1 MNKYRLVL
9 NNKEQISMPVATETT
24 YGVVKVGNGLIV
36 DNGRLSVNAND
47 PLINIQIAK
56 NGVIVPQI
64 NGVVNLQINKKDV
77 GLDLV
82 DNTADIDKPISTA
95 TRLALDGKVDKIT
108 GKQLSTNDYTNAD
121 KIKVNNIGKLLR
133 TVQEIPTDMRTND
146 YIFLTIG
153 D

>member
-9 NNKEQISMPVATETT
+9 NNKEQINMPVATETT
-24 YGVVKVGNGLIV
+24 YGVVKVGDGLIIN
-36 DNGRLSVNAND
+36 NGRLSVNVND

-56 NGVIVPQI
+56 NGVLVPQI

>member
-9 NNKEQISMPVATETT
+9 NNKEQISMPVATKTT
-24 YGVVKVGNGLIV
+24 YGVIKVGNGLIV
-36 DNGRLSVNAND
+36 DNGRLSVNVND

-153 D
+153 E

>member
-1 MNKYRLVL
+1 
-9 NNKEQISMPVATETT
+9 MPVATETT
-24 YGVVKVGNGLIV
+24 YGAIKVGDGLIIN
-36 DNGRLSVNAND
+36 NGRLSVNVND

-56 NGVIVPQI
+56 NGVLVPQI
-64 NGVVNLQINKKDV
+64 NGVVNIQINKQDV

>member
-1 MNKYRLVL
+1 
-9 NNKEQISMPVATETT
+9 MPVATETT
-24 YGVVKVGNGLIV
+24 YGAIKVGDGLIIN
-36 DNGRLSVNAND
+36 NGRLSVNVND

-56 NGVIVPQI
+56 NGVLVPQI
-64 NGVVNLQINKKDV
+64 NGVVNIQINKQDV

-82 DNTADIDKPISTA
+82 DNTADMDKPISTA

-146 YIFLTIG
+146 YVFLTIG

>member
-1 MNKYRLVL
+1 MLGSILL
-9 NNKEQISMPVATETT
+9 NI
-24 YGVVKVGNGLIV
+24 
-36 DNGRLSVNAND
+36 LSVNSND

-64 NGVVNLQINKKDV
+64 NGVVNLQINKNDV

-133 TVQEIPTDMRTND
+133 TVQEIPNDMRTND

-153 D
+153 E

>member
-9 NNKEQISMPVATETT
+9 NNKEQINMPVATETT

>member
-1 MNKYRLVL
+1 
-9 NNKEQISMPVATETT
+9 MPVATKTT
-24 YGVVKVGNGLIV
+24 YGVIKVGNGLIV
-36 DNGRLSVNAND
+36 DNGRLSVNVND

-153 D
+153 E

>member
-36 DNGRLSVNAND
+36 DNGRLSVNTND

-64 NGVVNLQINKKDV
+64 NGVVNIQINKKDV

-95 TRLALDGKVDKIT
+95 TRLALDSKVDKIT

-153 D
+153 E

>member
-1 MNKYRLVL
+1 
-9 NNKEQISMPVATETT
+9 MPVATETT
-24 YGVVKVGNGLIV
+24 YGVIKVGNGLIV
-36 DNGRLSVNAND
+36 DNGRLSVNTND

-153 D
+153 E

>member
-24 YGVVKVGNGLIV
+24 YGVIKVGNGLIV

-64 NGVVNLQINKKDV
+64 NGVVNLQINKNDV

-153 D
+153 E

>member
-24 YGVVKVGNGLIV
+24 YGVIKVGNGLIV

-56 NGVIVPQI
+56 NGVVVPQI
-64 NGVVNLQINKKDV
+64 NGVVNLQINKNDV

-133 TVQEIPTDMRTND
+133 TVQEIPTDMRAND

-153 D
+153 E

>member
-1 MNKYRLVL
+1 VNKYRLVL

-24 YGVVKVGNGLIV
+24 YGAIKVGDGLIIN
-36 DNGRLSVNAND
+36 NGRLSVNVND

-56 NGVIVPQI
+56 NGVLVPQI
-64 NGVVNLQINKKDV
+64 NGVVNIQINKQDV

-153 D
+153 E

>member
-1 MNKYRLVL
+1 ML
-9 NNKEQISMPVATETT
+9 
-24 YGVVKVGNGLIV
+24 
-36 DNGRLSVNAND
+36 
-47 PLINIQIAK
+47 
-56 NGVIVPQI
+56 VPQI
-64 NGVVNLQINKKDV
+64 NGVVNIQINKQDV

-146 YIFLTIG
+146 YVFLTIG